1 MTCLYD
7 VTGSSAPP
15 SDRLDLSMEPQLGWL
30 DAEKRE
36 NLREENGEKL
46 AYERLWYELLSA
58 KLAKLISQNSRFD
71 MM

>member
-1 MTCLYD
+1 
-7 VTGSSAPP
+7 
-15 SDRLDLSMEPQLGWL
+15 MEPQLGWL

-58 KLAKLISQNSRFD
+58 KLSKLI
-71 MM
+71 